1 MDHSYLSHVVLNKMV
16 VSQLKQVIDAI
27 GVSKTGLK
35 AALQDRILQYAQM
48 NDDHFLQCMN
58 AVIKAIGP
66 VELPSKRT
74 ISSDRVPKSSPHG
87 PSNPPLQPGV
97 RFRLS
102 FNDQGLAGSSTSS
115 DLATSKSY
123 PGSRTMMQCAM
134 STHNSTLSSGSA
146 LRASNTLNNKFT
158 EFDPSPFFNIKKAL
172 GPTLYTS
179 ESLCPMTMYF
189 TLDPETKQLLDP
201 KSKVSHSVLLFM
213 GLPSLHRPA
222 KLQYP
227 ESTSITCNQNH
238 ITGFSGLKKKS
249 WTCQPANLTPHLL
262 YGGKNTVVV
271 RYTCPQY
278 ACHATVQLVENI
290 PIPKLVQNLF
300 LHKLMSKE
308 DVMAQQR
315 QVDAE
320 DDVQT
325 TLEQVSLKDPLSKCR
340 IVLPIRGTSCLHIQ
354 CFDCETFLSVNQ
366 QLPTWECPICY
377 RAAPHSSLFVDAYFL
392 DILKEAGDVDTVEV
406 TPDGKWRV
414 ANTADSSTPAKN
426 QNMHTSSTTPNNTE
440 MLIIDDD
447 TVGNIVTN
455 INASLNSATSLQS
468 TPKKASNS
476 DVIDLTL
483 SDSDNDTTTIVKT
496 TCTPA
501 LSPTPATVSSFS
513 PVTTATT
520 AKSLPTF
527 DVILPSFLKDTL
539 LPVNLPLSIIQ
550 SPLEMVRQPH
560 AIESSSSHSS
570 NAESS
575 QHMDS
580 LSRQQHPYKRR
591 SLGRNIELVYSDPSL
606 ESPTGLLYT
615 PDHLYQSPTGGNHP
629 KAASEPRPNSH
640 RSLSFRNST
649 HKPGQARQRV
659 YRPRSPLPLPLQEIE
674 MYPQY
679 WKSNDRLPPPPD
691 ETIQL
696 MTRHELPTTMDG
708 MNTTLTALLSNQHGA
723 DNGGEHL
730 NSLPTHSHC
739 DRGDYRSSDGKY
751 TRTYTTHNG
760 AAPHEPTYRMD
771 DSLSRS
777 KSRLEQY
784 VSRFQ

>member
-1 MDHSYLSHVVLNKMV
+1 
-16 VSQLKQVIDAI
+16 
-27 GVSKTGLK
+27 
-35 AALQDRILQYAQM
+35 
-48 NDDHFLQCMN
+48 
-58 AVIKAIGP
+58 
-66 VELPSKRT
+66 
-74 ISSDRVPKSSPHG
+74 
-87 PSNPPLQPGV
+87 
-97 RFRLS
+97 
-102 FNDQGLAGSSTSS
+102 
-115 DLATSKSY
+115 
-123 PGSRTMMQCAM
+123 
-134 STHNSTLSSGSA
+134 
-146 LRASNTLNNKFT
+146 
-158 EFDPSPFFNIKKAL
+158 
-172 GPTLYTS
+172 
-179 ESLCPMTMYF
+179 
-189 TLDPETKQLLDP
+189 
-201 KSKVSHSVLLFM
+201 
-213 GLPSLHRPA
+213 
-222 KLQYP
+222 
-227 ESTSITCNQNH
+227 
-238 ITGFSGLKKKS
+238 
-249 WTCQPANLTPHLL
+249 
-262 YGGKNTVVV
+262 
-271 RYTCPQY
+271 
-278 ACHATVQLVENI
+278 
-290 PIPKLVQNLF
+290 
-300 LHKLMSKE
+300 MSKE

-513 PVTTATT
+513 PRW
-520 AKSLPTF
+520 SGNPM
-527 DVILPSFLKDTL
+527 
-539 LPVNLPLSIIQ
+539 Q
-550 SPLEMVRQPH
+550 
-560 AIESSSSHSS
+560 
-570 NAESS
+570 SS
-575 QHMDS
+575 QV
-580 LSRQQHPYKRR
+580 LRIRQMQNHHNIWTLCQDNNIPINDG
-591 SLGRNIELVYSDPSL
+591 LWGRNIELVYSDPSL

-760 AAPHEPTYRMD
+760 TAPHEPTYRMD